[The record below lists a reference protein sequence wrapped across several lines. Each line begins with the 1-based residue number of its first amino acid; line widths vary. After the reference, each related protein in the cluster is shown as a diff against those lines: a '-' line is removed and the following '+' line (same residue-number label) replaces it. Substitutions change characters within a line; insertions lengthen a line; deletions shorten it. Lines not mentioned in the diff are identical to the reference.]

1 MDASHR
7 RARILVI
14 VGLAAMLIGV
24 IDPLEGSIVILAGAV
39 LVAVGA
45 GLARSPHRTSLYV
58 SLLLVAIGVAALWGV
73 SVMGGFGVS
82 TGRSNWWAL
91 LMLPYPI
98 GWLLGVVGALR
109 QLRDRRPDAVGLPG
123 GR

>member
-1 MDASHR
+1 MDTSHR

-45 GLARSPHRTSLYV
+45 GLARSPHRTSQYV

-73 SVMGGFGVS
+73 SVMGGFGGS
-82 TGRSNWWAL
+82 TGRSSWWAL

-109 QLRDRRPDAVGLPG
+109 ELRDRRRDALGQPG
-123 GR
+123 AR